1 MSSPTI
7 VGLFFIKQDAWKRQK
22 SQSKY
27 RKQRAKPKK
36 KIKNQDW
43 KKKKKKKNS
52 LQKIRYWY

>member
-27 RKQRAKPKK
+27 RKQRAKPNKK
-36 KIKNQDW
+36 V
-43 KKKKKKKNS
+43 
-52 LQKIRYWY
+52 